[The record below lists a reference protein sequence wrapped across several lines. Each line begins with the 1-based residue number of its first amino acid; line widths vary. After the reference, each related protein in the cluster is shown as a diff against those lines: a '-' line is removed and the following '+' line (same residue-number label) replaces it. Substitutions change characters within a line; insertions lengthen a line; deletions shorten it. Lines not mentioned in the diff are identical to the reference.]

1 MNGNIEKNSDASEG
15 RMNKRSFLK
24 KLDVGAAA
32 AFGAPYVMGASK
44 KAHSVDAADLREHG
58 SRCACNQTR
67 S

>member
-44 KAHSVDAADLREHG
+44 KSPFGGGCRPTRARLSVRM
-58 SRCACNQTR
+58 
-67 S
+67 

>member
-24 KLDVGAAA
+24 KLDVGAA
-32 AFGAPYVMGASK
+32 
-44 KAHSVDAADLREHG
+44 DLREHG